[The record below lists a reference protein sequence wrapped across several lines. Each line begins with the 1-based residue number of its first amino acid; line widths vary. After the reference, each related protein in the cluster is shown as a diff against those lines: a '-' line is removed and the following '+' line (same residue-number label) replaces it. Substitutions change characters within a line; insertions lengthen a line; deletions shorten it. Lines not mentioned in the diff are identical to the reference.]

1 MYAIVCS
8 ITAWFFI
15 GDKFFQC
22 LFASFIGL
30 FTAVWEMPELFI
42 CYPNITNIREKLLE
56 EFQFKKNTV
65 RGCVYFLLAGS
76 LHFTTSGF
84 VSSVSWCMGMC
95 GVLNIFAAIN
105 KRVDESD
112 GLRTNDTGEDE
123 DGEAGDI
130 EERNGML
137 PKGQFGTF

>member
-42 CYPNITNIREKLLE
+42 CYPNITNIRD
-56 EFQFKKNTV
+56 
-65 RGCVYFLLAGS
+65 
-76 LHFTTSGF
+76 SGGNNAVVNF
-84 VSSVSWCMGMC
+84 DAE
-95 GVLNIFAAIN
+95 L
-105 KRVDESD
+105 
-112 GLRTNDTGEDE
+112 
-123 DGEAGDI
+123 
-130 EERNGML
+130 
-137 PKGQFGTF
+137 